1 MKRIFLFVLLL
12 FAVFSI
18 SACFQG
24 TEELE
29 EFTVVFDANSGTTV
43 EALSVKE
50 IADSPKTQR
59 DGYEFGGWY
68 YDPEF
73 CNPVVF
79 PVQITQDVTL
89 YAQWTP
95 LYYDVTFDA
104 QGGSSVESIY
114 VNEIAAPP
122 TTKRSGYQFDGWY
135 YDAKFSSP
143 VIFPVEI
150 KQDTTLYAKWIQT
163 HFKVIF
169 NTNGGSSLSNRTTR
183 QITKSPVTKREN
195 YRFDGWY
202 YDKNFRTPVVFPLS
216 VERNMTL
223 YAKWVQTHFDITF
236 NTNGGTSINPQT
248 TSEIKTMPVTQRDNY
263 CFDGWYYDEDFRTPV
278 VFPLSVERNMTLYA
292 KWVQTH
298 FDITFNTN
306 GGTSINPQTTNE
318 INTMPVTQRDNYYFD
333 GWYYDE
339 DFRTP
344 VVFPLE
350 VKRDMTLYAKW
361 IRLQA
366 TYSYE
371 SFKIKHLDSS
381 YYSSYKLN
389 LEPDHLE
396 LAKLKALGYKIRI
409 TVEYDVYYRKDYDV
423 PLDLGYAGSPKY
435 EVSINN
441 RDELGV
447 YKNDLSTT
455 TYRRSYSVS
464 YSVSI
469 AALEKDAF
477 WAQFSTNNV
486 QNIICFENVKV
497 TFECYK

>member
-18 SACFQG
+18 SACFRG

-202 YDKNFRTPVVFPLS
+202 YDKN
-216 VERNMTL
+216 
-223 YAKWVQTHFDITF
+223 
-236 NTNGGTSINPQT
+236 
-248 TSEIKTMPVTQRDNY
+248 
-263 CFDGWYYDEDFRTPV
+263 FRTPV